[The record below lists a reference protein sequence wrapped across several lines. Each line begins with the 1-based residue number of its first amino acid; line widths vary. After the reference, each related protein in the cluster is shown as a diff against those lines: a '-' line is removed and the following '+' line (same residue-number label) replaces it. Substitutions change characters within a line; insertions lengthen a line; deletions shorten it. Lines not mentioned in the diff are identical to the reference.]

1 MIVAKNIVGSFIGT
15 LIAICFARWIGWL
28 PSYDCIAEQ
37 YFVEHHSEIVRG
49 LLILGMAATIIGC
62 LIVAVYAAY
71 RMARTIE

>member
-1 MIVAKNIVGSFIGT
+1 MTVAKSMFGAFIGT
-15 LIAICFARWIGWL
+15 LIAIYFARWIGWL

-49 LLILGMAATIIGC
+49 LLILGMAATTIGC
-62 LIVAVYAAY
+62 LIVAVYALY